1 MRSTT
6 NRGLEQI
13 FTISLAISL
22 EFEEGDTNQ
31 FVLSRV
37 EDVRDDRLW
46 VAMPMRAGMFLPLPV
61 DTRVVVHIKR
71 EDASYALR
79 TRVVGRRLQPTPML
93 ELLAISDVQR
103 QQRRQYVRLQIVLI
117 PTHAAIVGD
126 DGTETRVAATIINIS
141 AGGVLLRS
149 RQPLAVG
156 QHVRLA
162 VELPAPCGSIG
173 AVAKVVRVDIRRSDR
188 GHFYEAGCAF
198 VDLTDR
204 DRDLITKFIFRFQ
217 TRQRQETTPLP

>member
-6 NRGLEQI
+6 NCSLEQI
-13 FTISLAISL
+13 FAISLAISL
-22 EFEEGDTNQ
+22 EFEEGEGNQ

-46 VAMPMRAGMFLPLPV
+46 VAMPMRAGMFLPLPL

-71 EDASYALR
+71 EDASYALH

-93 ELLAISDVQR
+93 ELLATSDVQR
-103 QQRRQYVRLQIVLI
+103 QQRRQYVRLQIVLV
-117 PTHAAIVGD
+117 PTYAAIVSE
-126 DGTETRVAATIINIS
+126 DGTETRLAATIINIS

-156 QHVRLA
+156 QRVRLA
-162 VELPAPCGSIG
+162 VELPAPGG
-173 AVAKVVRVDIRRSDR
+173 AISATANILRVETRRADR

-198 VDLTDR
+198 ADLTDR

-217 TRQRQETTPLP
+217 TRQRHETNTLP